1 MAGESVVVIG
11 GTGFIGAP
19 LVARLIEQ
27 GCAVKVIS
35 RRSGKRDSD
44 GVTYVQGDVTD
55 IESMRRAVDGA
66 STVYDLSLGGGF
78 TWDDYQR
85 TIVGGAQNVAQVCL
99 EHSVRRLI
107 YTSTIA
113 ALELSARGKSDE
125 SAGTDPKPHLRNWYA
140 RSKIYAEHHLMEQHR
155 QGGLPVVIFRPGIVV
170 GQGNV
175 NKLTHPGIGGWL
187 SPTFCEVFGGSD
199 TPLPFV
205 LVEDVANA
213 LLLAKNAP
221 GIEGRTFNLVGDVR
235 FSAAEYIDVLRQR
248 TLRNFRMRSKP
259 LFQIQLFQSVVW
271 LSKAVCR
278 RPDNEWM
285 SYHEL
290 KSVPKK
296 TWLDC
301 SAAKTLLGWRPVMDR
316 NEFVRKA
323 IDCHVPTPKRGDLRL
338 SSSWPARC

>member
-1 MAGESVVVIG
+1 MAGESVLVIG

-19 LVARLIEQ
+19 LVAQLIEQ
-27 GCAVKVIS
+27 GCDVKVFS
-35 RRSGKRDSD
+35 RRSGKRKTD
-44 GVTYVQGDVTD
+44 GVTYLQGDVTD
-55 IESMRRAVDGA
+55 IESVRRAVDGA
-66 STVYDLSLGGGF
+66 SIVYDLSAGGGL
-78 TWDDYQR
+78 TWDDHQR
-85 TIVGGAQNVAQVCL
+85 IIVGGAQNVAQVCL

-113 ALELSARGKSDE
+113 ALQLSARGSSDE

-155 QGGLPVVIFRPGIVV
+155 QRGLPIVIVRPGIVV
-170 GQGNV
+170 GQGN
-175 NKLTHPGIGGWL
+175 KLSHPGIGDWL
-187 SPTFCEVFGGSD
+187 SPTYCEVPGGSD
-199 TPLPFV
+199 TPLPLV

-235 FSAAEYIDVLRQR
+235 VSAAEYIDLLRQR
-248 TLRNFRMRSKP
+248 SLRNFRMRSKP
-259 LFQIQLFQSVVW
+259 LFQIQLFRSVVW

-316 NEFVRKA
+316 SEFVRKA
-323 IDCHVPTPKRGDLRL
+323 IDCHVPAPKPGDLRL
-338 SSSWPARC
+338 SMSWPARC